1 MSGPASDRRLVRFD
15 RVERLAHWSLAV
27 LFLVLMLTAVPLYVD
42 SVARLVGRRA
52 LLAEIHSWAGVA
64 LPVPLIVSL
73 LGPWGRG
80 LRRDVRRLNL
90 WTPDERRWLR
100 SLGRYPVVEP
110 GKFNGGQKLNAAFT
124 AGVIVAM
131 FATGSVMHWYKPFP
145 VDWRTGATFV
155 HDLLAFAVF
164 AVVIGHVCFALTHR
178 DALRS
183 MFRGW
188 VTRAWARVHAP
199 AWMKEL
205 DVE

>member
-1 MSGPASDRRLVRFD
+1 MRAPASDRRLVRFD
-15 RVERLAHWSLAV
+15 GVERLAHWSLAL
-27 LFLVLMLTAVPLYVD
+27 LFAILMLTAVPLYVG
-42 SVARLVGRRA
+42 SVAQLVGRRA
-52 LLAEIHSWAGVA
+52 LLAEIHSWCGVA

-110 GKFNGGQKLNAAFT
+110 GKFNAGQKLNAAFT
-124 AGVIVAM
+124 AGVILAM
-131 FATGSVMHWYKPFP
+131 LVTGSVMHWYKPFP

-155 HDLLAFAVF
+155 HDVIAFAVF
-164 AVVIGHVCFALTHR
+164 AVVIGHICFALTHR
-178 DALRS
+178 EALRS
-183 MFRGW
+183 MVGGW

-199 AWMKEL
+199 GWVKEL